1 MGSGVTPMVEMTPE
15 ALVEQALKGDR
26 AALDALVRAIQDD
39 LYGLALRMLWTP
51 ADAADA
57 TQEILVQIITH
68 LSSFRGDSSFRTW
81 CFRIASNSLLRAK
94 TRRQPVLEPVDDTP
108 APTLTSPEDK
118 LLEREVR
125 VQCSLGLLQTLDAE
139 HRLAYVVGEVL
150 GLPGDDAAEV
160 TGVEP
165 ATYRKRLSRARE
177 RMREFLTSN
186 CGVVSEAAKCRCSK
200 HVRKLDGRE
209 RVFTKHLPRVTP
221 SVLQHAQKL
230 AATCASTALYRELP
244 DYAAPET
251 LRAALNNC

>member
-1 MGSGVTPMVEMTPE
+1 MTEMN
-15 ALVEQALKGDR
+15 ALVEQALRGDR
-26 AALDALVRAIQDD
+26 TALDALVRAVQDD
-39 LYGLALRMLWTP
+39 IYGLALRMLWTP

-68 LSSFRGDSSFRTW
+68 LSSFRGESSFRTW
-81 CFRIASNSLLRAK
+81 CFRIASNALLRAK
-94 TRRQPVLEPVDDTP
+94 TRRQPVLEHVDDQP

-125 VQCSLGLLQTLDAE
+125 LQCSLGLLQTLDAE

-150 GLPGDDAAEV
+150 GLSGEDAAEV

-177 RMREFLTSN
+177 RMREFLTSH
-186 CGVVSEAAKCRCSK
+186 CGVVNDEAKCRCSK

-209 RVFTKHLPRVTP
+209 RVFTKQLERVTP

-230 AATCASTALYRELP
+230 AATHESTALNRDLP
-244 DYAAPET
+244 DFAAPET
-251 LRAALNNC
+251 LRAALNSLLTP

>member
-1 MGSGVTPMVEMTPE
+1 MGEMTPE
-15 ALVEQALKGDR
+15 ALVERSLAGDR

-39 LYGLALRMLWTP
+39 VYGLALRMLWVP

-68 LSSFRGDSSFRTW
+68 LSAFRGESSFRTW
-81 CFRIASNSLLRAK
+81 CFRIASNALLRAK
-94 TRRQPVLEPVDDTP
+94 SRRQPVLEPVDDAP
-108 APTLTSPEDK
+108 APVLTTPEDR

-177 RMREFLTSN
+177 RMREFLTAS
-186 CGVVSEAAKCRCSK
+186 CGVVNDAAKCRCSK

-209 RVFTKHLPRVTP
+209 RVFTKHLPHVTP
-221 SVLQHAQKL
+221 SLLEHAQRL
-230 AATCASTALYRELP
+230 AATHASTALYRELP
-244 DYAAPET
+244 DSAAPET
-251 LRAALNNC
+251 LRAALTHLLNP